1 MLRSETCSL
10 FCRER
15 CKTRDKPLILPWITD
30 EFHVNRICCVEKSK
44 PFNMISRELR
54 LCYEYVTDL
63 RERNSQTMLYFS
75 MRWNFV
81 LFIKYVF
88 LSFYI
93 KLTSFDLHIDL
104 SLHMTEDVGFPDQY
118 HAETK
123 NKMYFY
129 KKCKV
134 PSRSNIWR
142 ALVC

>member
-75 MRWNFV
+75 MRWGKKWESRLIQDTYISANILAGVARKGKCIFCYSFAFHCDSS
-81 LFIKYVF
+81 LFGRYWNHHYHVF
-88 LSFYI
+88 PPFYNA
-93 KLTSFDLHIDL
+93 H
-104 SLHMTEDVGFPDQY
+104 
-118 HAETK
+118 
-123 NKMYFY
+123 
-129 KKCKV
+129 
-134 PSRSNIWR
+134 
-142 ALVC
+142 